1 MRFAAESEQRTYDGE
16 MTVPALRLST
26 DTATT
31 VTADLVV
38 LGVAAGTDG
47 PTLLSDNPAFSSIAA
62 SLGSIG
68 VTGGVDEL
76 LRIPAPEGVAAS
88 IALVGLGSGPIGPN
102 SLRYAAGTVGRRLRG
117 VTTLAF
123 ELPTTTEADVA
134 AVLEGA
140 AIGAYAYNR
149 YRSAPKPSSLP
160 AKEIVVITA
169 VTDDV
174 ALVTRATTIATAIN
188 SVRDLVNAPASDL
201 YPETFVD
208 AVLERAEGLPV
219 SVQIFD
225 EIALAEGGFGGILGV
240 GQGST
245 RPPRLIKI
253 IYSPEH
259 ASKHLAIVGKGIT
272 FDSGG
277 LSLKPAASMVGM
289 KDDMTGAA
297 TAMAVVFA
305 AAELSVATRITAW
318 LCIAENMPSGSALRP
333 NDVLTI
339 RGGTT
344 VEVLNTDAEGRIVMA
359 DGLVAASEEFPD
371 AIVDVATLTGAQR
384 VALGE
389 RYSGVMGNDD
399 ELIGSVIDAA
409 TTAGELMWAMPLP
422 GELRSGLNSDVA
434 DIANARMGNTA
445 GGMMLAGVFLR
456 EFVGRQRNADD
467 GPIPWAHLDI
477 AAPAYNTGSAHG
489 FTGKG
494 PTGVSVRTLLALA
507 EDFSRA

>member
-1 MRFAAESEQRTYDGE
+1 

-38 LGVAAGTDG
+38 LGVAAGKDG
-47 PTLLSDNPAFSSIAA
+47 PTLLTDNEAFSSIAA
-62 SLGSIG
+62 SLGAIG
-68 VTGGVDEL
+68 ATGGVDEL

-88 IALVGLGSGPIGPN
+88 IALVGLGSEQPNPN
-102 SLRYAAGTVGRRLRG
+102 SLRYAAGTAGRRLRG
-117 VTTLAF
+117 VTTLAI
-123 ELPTTTEADVA
+123 ELPTSTEADVA

-149 YRSAPKPSSLP
+149 YRSAPKPNSLP
-160 AKEIVVITA
+160 AQEIVVITA

-174 ALVTRATTIATAIN
+174 ALVTRATSIATAIG

-219 SVQIFD
+219 TVEVFD
-225 EIALAEGGFGGILGV
+225 ETALAEGGFGGILGV
-240 GQGST
+240 GQGSI

-253 IYSPEH
+253 VYSPER

-305 AAELSVATRITAW
+305 AAELLVATRITAW
-318 LCIAENMPSGSALRP
+318 LCVAENMPSGSAVRP

-389 RYSGVMGNDD
+389 RYSGVMGDD
-399 ELIGSVIDAA
+399 ALVASVISAA
-409 TTAGELMWAMPLP
+409 ASTGELMWAMPLP
-422 GELRSGLNSDVA
+422 GELRAGLNSDVA
-434 DIANARMGNTA
+434 DIANARIGNTA

-456 EFVGRQRNADD
+456 EFVGPQRNAED
-467 GPIPWAHLDI
+467 GRIPWAHLDI
-477 AAPAYNTGSAHG
+477 AAPAYNTGSPHG

-507 EDFSRA
+507 EDISRA

>member
-1 MRFAAESEQRTYDGE
+1 

-38 LGVAAGTDG
+38 LGVAAGKDG
-47 PTLLSDNPAFSSIAA
+47 PTLLTDNEAFSSIAA
-62 SLGSIG
+62 SLGAIG
-68 VTGGVDEL
+68 ATGGVDEL

-88 IALVGLGSGPIGPN
+88 IALVGLGSEPLSPN
-102 SLRYAAGTVGRRLRG
+102 SLRYAAGTAGRRLRG
-117 VTTLAF
+117 VMTLAL
-123 ELPTTTEADVA
+123 ELPTSSTADVA

-140 AIGAYAYNR
+140 AIGAYSYNR
-149 YRSAPKPSSLP
+149 YRSAPKPNSLP
-160 AKEIVVITA
+160 AQEIVVITA

-174 ALVTRATTIATAIN
+174 ALVTRATTIATAIG

-219 SVQIFD
+219 TVEVFD
-225 EIALAEGGFGGILGV
+225 EVALAEGGFGGILGV
-240 GQGST
+240 GQGSI

-253 IYSPEH
+253 AYTPDH
-259 ASKHLAIVGKGIT
+259 ALSGHELKHLAIVGKGIT

-277 LSLKPAASMVGM
+277 LSLKPASSMVGM

-305 AAELSVATRITAW
+305 AAELSVATRLTAW
-318 LCIAENMPSGSALRP
+318 LCVAENMPSGSAVRP

-389 RYSGVMGNDD
+389 RYSGVMGDD
-399 ELIGSVIDAA
+399 TLVASVIAA
-409 TTAGELMWAMPLP
+409 AQTTGELMWAMPLP
-422 GELRSGLNSDVA
+422 GELRAGLNSDVA

-456 EFVGRQRNADD
+456 EFVGPQRNAED
-467 GPIPWAHLDI
+467 GKIPWAHLDI
-477 AAPAYNTGSAHG
+477 AAPAYNTGSPHG

-507 EDFSRA
+507 EDISRA